1 MNKNLQRSDRLLK
14 KQILSLNRHIP
25 KERKTLADLLTEEKP
40 HVHGADG
47 ARHRFHK
54 KELDK
59 LAKIIPKSEYKKLKI
74 PIYIEIDSDSSG
86 ARITGNLECKI
97 LKKLLDVKC
106 ETNEIFIYRPYI
118 RILRNE
124 LPTTTQ
130 YIFLVR

>member
-1 MNKNLQRSDRLLK
+1 MDKNFQRSDRLLK
-14 KQILSLNRHIP
+14 KQIVSLNRHIP
-25 KERKTLADLLTEEKP
+25 KERKTLADLITEDKP

-59 LAKIIPKSEYKKLKI
+59 LAKILSKSQYKKLKL
-74 PIYIEIDSDSSG
+74 PIYIEIDSESSG
-86 ARITGNLECKI
+86 ARITGNIECKI
-97 LKKLLDVKC
+97 LKKFLDIECDK
-106 ETNEIFIYRPYI
+106 NEIFIYRPYI